1 MNGSTFIYDIKSQ
14 LDIKDSF
21 ELCFPGQAL
30 TRHGRYWW
38 TCCPVHSEKHPS
50 FCLDTSK
57 QRFTCYGCHVH
68 GDAIDLY
75 ALRHGLSNRQA
86 IVQLAERMGIK
97 GRERRKPTP
106 AELAEH
112 QWQARKKAIDQAM
125 QRSVEKARL
134 ECWEIEGWLYT
145 VIKHI
150 RTERDLERPGPIWA
164 LSNLSY
170 IEYLGD
176 LFLQGPAEQLY
187 ALWAL
192 RRWKERHN
200 NGTRQ

>member
-1 MNGSTFIYDIKSQ
+1 MNGSTIIDDIKSQ

-30 TRHGRYWW
+30 THHGRYWW

-106 AELAEH
+106 AELAE
-112 QWQARKKAIDQAM
+112 QRWQARKKAIDHDIERM
-125 QRSVEKARL
+125 VKEARL
-134 ECWEIEGWLYT
+134 ECWEVESLMYI

-150 RTERDLERPGPIWA
+150 RTERDMYRPGPVWA
-164 LSNLSY
+164 LTNLTY
-170 IEYLGD
+170 IEHLGD
-176 LFLQGPAEQLY
+176 MFLQGPLEQLQ
-187 ALWAL
+187 AVRGL
-192 RRWKERHN
+192 RRWKQRQS
-200 NGTRQ
+200 NGIIL